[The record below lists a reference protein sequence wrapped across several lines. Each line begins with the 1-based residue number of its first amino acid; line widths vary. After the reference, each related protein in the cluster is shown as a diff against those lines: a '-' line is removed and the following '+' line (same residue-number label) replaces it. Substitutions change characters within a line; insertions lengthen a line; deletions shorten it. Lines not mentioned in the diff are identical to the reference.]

1 MKKRTA
7 IKIISNFLRANDRAI
22 RLKKSGQSICPDR
35 YLNYTHRYNQ
45 LWRKV
50 FVEND
55 RKLKSVMEEKI
66 EAFRKLKGDIEDILS
81 SRIS

>member
-7 IKIISNFLRANDRAI
+7 IKIINNFLRANDRAI
-22 RLKKSGQSICPDR
+22 RLRKSGQMLCPDR

-50 FVEND
+50 FIEND
-55 RKLKSVMEEKI
+55 KKLKAIMDKKI
-66 EAFRKLKGDIEDILS
+66 EAFRKARKDIIDVLYE
-81 SRIS
+81 